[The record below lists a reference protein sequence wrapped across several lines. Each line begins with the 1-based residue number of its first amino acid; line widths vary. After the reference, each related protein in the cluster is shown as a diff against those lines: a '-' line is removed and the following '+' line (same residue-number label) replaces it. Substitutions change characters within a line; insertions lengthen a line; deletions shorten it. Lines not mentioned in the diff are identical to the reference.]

1 MNRLTAFILGYREI
15 YEPWIT
21 VPEQRTLARW
31 YWKGRALAERIKA

>member
-1 MNRLTAFILGYREI
+1 MNRITAFILGYKEI
-15 YEPWIT
+15 YEPRIT